1 MGYNMDLAGHF
12 NAKQGGK
19 TTKKKGGY
27 DGFEDKPNNK
37 RPRSGVSLEEKLA
50 NKNSKQVLSPHA
62 QEQQEHNAIQDK
74 ENAENHK
81 RNEQSGN
88 VLSIPNTPGKPAPS
102 QRVSRMRNEFDKEY
116 NEAEYDAAEMDG
128 LVVGGKKRRTR
139 KRHGKGP
146 AWSNCSKCVGDTIDR
161 ATLPRATPPTELPMA
176 GPPYPVSN
184 ELKSWAHQYPNA
196 TVNEIHQTGKRVGG
210 KKHRTRKRKS
220 KKSQRKSKKYNRK

>member
-12 NAKQGGK
+12 TAKQGGK

-27 DGFEDKPNNK
+27 HGLENNPNNK
-37 RPRSGVSLEEKLA
+37 RPRSVSLEEQLA

-62 QEQQEHNAIQDK
+62 QEQRKHEAMQDK
-74 ENAENHK
+74 ENAANHK
-81 RNEQSGN
+81 RNEQAGN
-88 VLSIPNTPGKPAPS
+88 VLSIPNTPGKRAPS
-102 QRVSRMRNEFDKEY
+102 QVSMMRDEFDMEAG
-116 NEAEYDAAEMDG
+116 EAEYDDMVEDG
-128 LVVGGKKRRTR
+128 LVIGGKKRRTR

-146 AWSNCSKCVGDTIDR
+146 ECSKCVGNTIDR
-161 ATLPRATPPTELPMA
+161 ATLPKATPPTELPMA